1 MDYRRWCWW
10 AEWALV
16 AAVVGL
22 HAVIFLWPENPARPN
37 FVVTAAHDAQ
47 LLSAIVLIIG
57 WGVLG
62 PGRLWIR
69 LAAAPILVGLWFL
82 PWNSAMQP
90 REANDSFVASVF
102 LFSAVLIGGLRAV
115 GARIVKRSAASGPE
129 RGAQFS
135 LLGLLLATTAIAGGI
150 GVLEALR
157 PTLGGLSRSQFVDMS
172 DLILFSPPSVR
183 VAQQARLLVLSASVV
198 LAALGGLWVTLRPG
212 ASWLRLAALVGLVP
226 AIGVY
231 LTHLSGA
238 GNAAFAASAGSLA
251 CGLAMVAGLTSL
263 SVLPLRLL
271 GFRLQRSTPLAV
283 EAVASQPARRQWI
296 ERMAAIFLLAVAVAA
311 VPLTRELLRRN
322 AIQDFGRINGGSMEW
337 EPLLPAGP
345 MQTPMQA
352 FAEWIDPGVIWG
364 RNLSIVIGSGQY
376 VHPQLVVKGLDPAVD
391 FVAPVDANSADK
403 ANEEKPK

>member
-10 AEWALV
+10 AEWGLV

-22 HAVIFLWPENPARPN
+22 HAAIFLWPENPARPN

-47 LLSAIVLIIG
+47 LLSAIVIIIG

-62 PGRLWIR
+62 PGHLWIR
-69 LAAAPILVGLWFL
+69 LAAAPILIGLWFL

-90 REANDSFVASVF
+90 REANDSFVGTVF
-102 LFSAVLIGGLRAV
+102 LCSVVLIGGLRAV
-115 GARIVKRSAASGPE
+115 GQRVVNRSAAAGPE

-157 PTLGGLSRSQFVDMS
+157 PTLGSLSRSQFVDMS
-172 DLILFSPPSVR
+172 DLLQLTPPSAR
-183 VAQQARLLVLSASVV
+183 VGEQTRQLVMSASVA
-198 LAALGGLWVTLRPG
+198 LAAIGGLWVTLRPG
-212 ASWLRLAALVGLVP
+212 GSWLRLAALVGLVP

-231 LTHLSGA
+231 LTHLSGTGDA
-238 GNAAFAASAGSLA
+238 TFAASAGSLA

-263 SVLPLRLL
+263 SVLPLRLMD
-271 GFRLQRSTPLAV
+271 FRLQRSTPIAV
-283 EAVASQPARRQWI
+283 EAVASQPTRTRWI
-296 ERMAAIFLLAVAVAA
+296 ERMAAVFLVAAAVAA

-322 AIQDFGRINGGSMEW
+322 TIHDFGRTNGGVMTWGALAPS
-337 EPLLPAGP
+337 GQ

-391 FVAPVDANSADK
+391 FVAPVDANSADI
-403 ANEEKPK
+403 ASEEKPK